1 MNNCFAEETF
11 SFLRSN
17 MISIRKLNQLLC
29 IFWLIVLPIWW
40 LWNAGLLLII
50 ISSLVY
56 VGISFIVVCLNGNP
70 AEPAQLPDIPD
81 EPKLD
86 KRSECKVD

>member
-1 MNNCFAEETF
+1 
-11 SFLRSN
+11 
-17 MISIRKLNQLLC
+17 MISIRKLNQLLS
-29 IFWLIVLPIWW
+29 IFWVIVLPIWW

-70 AEPAQLPDIPD
+70 TEKAQLPDIPD
-81 EPKLD
+81 EPKSD
-86 KRSECKVD
+86 KRSECKADCQRTNLKRL